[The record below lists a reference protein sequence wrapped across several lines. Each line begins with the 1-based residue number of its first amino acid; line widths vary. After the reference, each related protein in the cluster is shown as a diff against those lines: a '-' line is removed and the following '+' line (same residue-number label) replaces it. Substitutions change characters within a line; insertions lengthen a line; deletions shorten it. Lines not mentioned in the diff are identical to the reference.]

1 MNINFIVFGL
11 TRLST
16 PLEVSTLI
24 ITPPMWLDLRK
35 SSLKKIIG
43 RSEEFPIMGS
53 YNSDGGIIQFREQII
68 YIRVLFLLHNK

>member
-53 YNSDGGIIQFREQII
+53 YNSDGGIIVQRTNNLYSSVILI
-68 YIRVLFLLHNK
+68 A